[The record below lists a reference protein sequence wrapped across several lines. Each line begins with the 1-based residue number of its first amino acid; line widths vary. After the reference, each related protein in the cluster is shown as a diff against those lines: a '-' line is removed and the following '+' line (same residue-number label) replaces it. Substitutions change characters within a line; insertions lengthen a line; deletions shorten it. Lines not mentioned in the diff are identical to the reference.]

1 MSTHTI
7 IHKQWLVLL
16 WALIPPQKDLSLT
29 NCEYL
34 CAWCVV
40 SEIDCVGVIVK
51 MAATGFACVYTE
63 GVGSAHMHV
72 IYFHKLQCNTV

>member
-1 MSTHTI
+1 MGTHTI
-7 IHKQWLVLL
+7 VHKQWLVLL
-16 WALIPPQKDLSLT
+16 WALVPPQKDLSLT

-51 MAATGFACVYTE
+51 MAATGFACVCAE
-63 GVGSAHMHV
+63 GVGSAHIHV
-72 IYFHKLQCNTV
+72 TYFHTSP